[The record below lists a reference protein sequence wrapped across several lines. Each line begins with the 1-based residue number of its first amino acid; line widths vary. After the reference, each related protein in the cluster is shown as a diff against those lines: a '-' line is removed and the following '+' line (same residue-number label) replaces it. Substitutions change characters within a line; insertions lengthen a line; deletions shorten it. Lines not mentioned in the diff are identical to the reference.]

1 MGKVRLLAFLS
12 FLINLGMLHMR
23 NSSGFSAIEF
33 VVVLIILG
41 VVGYV
46 VLPRFISFEPETY
59 EAKWEQT
66 KQTAEHVSETL
77 SNKETYDRI
86 EEELER
92 SKGEK

>member
-1 MGKVRLLAFLS
+1 RGLTTR
-12 FLINLGMLHMR
+12 
-23 NSSGFSAIEF
+23 EF
-33 VVVLIILG
+33 VVLLVFFSVL
-41 VVGYV
+41 GYV

-86 EEELER
+86 EEEIGR
-92 SKGEK
+92 SKGQNN

>member
-1 MGKVRLLAFLS
+1 MRKSQGLS
-12 FLINLGMLHMR
+12 
-23 NSSGFSAIEF
+23 SKEF
-33 VVVLIILG
+33 IIVLIILG

-46 VLPRFISFEPETY
+46 LLPRFISFEPETY

-86 EEELER
+86 EQELGR
-92 SKGEK
+92 SKTDN

>member
-1 MGKVRLLAFLS
+1 MRKSQGLS
-12 FLINLGMLHMR
+12 
-23 NSSGFSAIEF
+23 SKEF
-33 VVVLIILG
+33 IIVLIILG

-46 VLPRFISFEPETY
+46 LLPRFISFEPETY

-86 EEELER
+86 EQELGR
-92 SKGEK
+92 SKADK

>member
-1 MGKVRLLAFLS
+1 VKDNRGLTTR
-12 FLINLGMLHMR
+12 
-23 NSSGFSAIEF
+23 EF
-33 VVVLIILG
+33 VVLLVFFSVL
-41 VVGYV
+41 GYV

-86 EEELER
+86 EEEIGR
-92 SKGEK
+92 SKGQNN

>member
-1 MGKVRLLAFLS
+1 
-12 FLINLGMLHMR
+12 MR
-23 NSSGFSAIEF
+23 KSSGLSAIEF

-66 KQTAEHVSETL
+66 KQTADHVSETL

-86 EEELER
+86 EEEIGR
-92 SKGEK
+92 SKGQNN

>member
-1 MGKVRLLAFLS
+1 MRKLS
-12 FLINLGMLHMR
+12 GL
-23 NSSGFSAIEF
+23 SAIEF
-33 VVVLIILG
+33 VSVLIIFA

-46 VLPRFISFEPETY
+46 VLPRFISVEPEIFELETY
-59 EAKWEQT
+59 EAKWQHT

-92 SKGEK
+92 SKREK

>member
-1 MGKVRLLAFLS
+1 
-12 FLINLGMLHMR
+12 MR
-23 NSSGFSAIEF
+23 KSSGLSAIEF

-41 VVGYV
+41 VIGYV

-66 KQTAEHVSETL
+66 TEHVSETL

-86 EEELER
+86 EEEIGR
-92 SKGEK
+92 SKGQNN

>member
-1 MGKVRLLAFLS
+1 MKDNRGLTTR
-12 FLINLGMLHMR
+12 
-23 NSSGFSAIEF
+23 EF
-33 VVVLIILG
+33 VVLLVFFSVL
-41 VVGYV
+41 GYV

-86 EEELER
+86 EEEIGR
-92 SKGEK
+92 SKGQNN

>member
-1 MGKVRLLAFLS
+1 KDNRGLTTR
-12 FLINLGMLHMR
+12 
-23 NSSGFSAIEF
+23 EF
-33 VVVLIILG
+33 VVLLVFFSVL
-41 VVGYV
+41 GYV

-86 EEELER
+86 EEEIGR
-92 SKGEK
+92 SKGQNN

>member
-1 MGKVRLLAFLS
+1 
-12 FLINLGMLHMR
+12 MR
-23 NSSGFSAIEF
+23 KSSGLSAIEF

-41 VVGYV
+41 VIGYV

-66 KQTAEHVSETL
+66 AEHVSETL

-86 EEELER
+86 EEEIGR
-92 SKGEK
+92 SKGQNN